1 MEQRNSVYIATEKLD
16 NSSNSLSQKKAKRQ
30 SEEKLPPFEATSNN
44 AATTEDDLMGVNQL
58 LNQ

>member
-16 NSSNSLSQKKAKRQ
+16 ISGNSPSQKKAKRQ
-30 SEEKLPPFEATSNN
+30 SEEKLRPFEATSNN